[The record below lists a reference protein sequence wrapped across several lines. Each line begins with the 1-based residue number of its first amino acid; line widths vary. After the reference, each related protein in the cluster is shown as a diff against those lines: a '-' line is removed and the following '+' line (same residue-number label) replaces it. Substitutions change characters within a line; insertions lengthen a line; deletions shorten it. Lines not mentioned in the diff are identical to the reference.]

1 MADEGR
7 TELIKRWQ
15 IKGMDR
21 CGDGIARFYG
31 KDDTLLFGT
40 FTLAPMAVG
49 GVDKGHPR
57 GEYFY
62 CHEGRFILILHHQN
76 KEKEYF
82 DVEAGD
88 AIFVSKNVDHQL
100 INDNDKVMLSTFVIL
115 F

>member
-7 TELIKRWQ
+7 TELIKRRE

-21 CGDGIARFYG
+21 CGDGIARFYA
-31 KDDTLLFGT
+31 KDDTIMFGT

-62 CHEGRFILILHHQN
+62 CQEGRFILVLHHKD
-76 KEKEYF
+76 KEKEYIE
-82 DVEAGD
+82 VEAGD
-88 AIFVSKNVDHQL
+88 AVFVPKNVDHQL
-100 INDNDKVMLSTFVIL
+100 INDTDKKMVSTFVIL